1 MTPDPTLLDRL
12 DALEQEGTP
21 WIDGLVVEPSVVIP
35 RNHLRALIDATNALI
50 LVRDWIR
57 DGSGSEAEAVEAMD
71 AALAPLLS
79 PTDEKD
85 TRPTGSMGGLL
96 HQEQADRLRRAR
108 EKVVRLTPP
117 VKSDDE

>member
-1 MTPDPTLLDRL
+1 MDVDERL
-12 DALEQEGTP
+12 ERLG
-21 WIDGLVVEPSVVIP
+21 
-35 RNHLRALIDATNALI
+35 
-50 LVRDWIR
+50 
-57 DGSGSEAEAVEAMD
+57 
-71 AALAPLLS
+71 AALALLS

-85 TRPTGSMGGLL
+85 TRPTGNMGGLL